1 MGAIMI
7 ERLKESHGGVIGF
20 KASGKVTAEEVEAFE
35 EQIKFLIAERRNRPI
50 GIVADL
56 SEMEGVDWK
65 ARWEEMRF
73 LQKYTDHIARIAVI
87 GADKWEEVAGMAVTG
102 AALLQGETVYFHAS
116 ESLHAWQWARTSK
129 HALGA
134 PGQKIYAATGI
145 WKDYKPEFDI

>member
-1 MGAIMI
+1 MI

-56 SEMEGVDWK
+56 SAMEGIDWK
-65 ARWEEMRF
+65 ARWEELRF
-73 LQKYTDHIARIAVI
+73 LQKYTNHIARIAVI

-102 AALLQGETVYFHAS
+102 AALLQGETVYFHTS
-116 ESLHAWQWARTSK
+116 ENLHAWQWARGSK
-129 HALGA
+129 HALEA
-134 PGQKIYAATGI
+134 AGQKMYAATGI
-145 WKDYKPEFDI
+145 WKDYTPEFDV